1 MYQKVLDPADT
12 IFATNFLLGYFRSAS
27 DAAHLMR
34 LQKITDLK
42 RQNLWNYRPK
52 FKPEVSINPKEP
64 HFGINLYSCGAAV
77 ESRGTK
83 PEYLKLLDQTSSHI
97 NAGGW
102 GCIDFVATLTTK
114 HTSVQLLE
122 NQPPT
127 SEFVL
132 GFIRLDA
139 GVLNNAPLTR
149 FLGVSKLTGEL
160 INTHLLS
167 AKVIV
172 PTQPFGSLFRGGKL
186 LALLAT
192 SNELK
197 HYYEQRFDR
206 QIAVFYTTSLYGSS
220 KSSCQY
226 DQLDRFLQFIGETDA
241 AFPLRIKEP
250 HRRQLIEWMDERGVS
265 RYEFIFKGSSKA
277 DRSHNAIVK
286 FVRHCLWK
294 HQKDKNIK
302 TLLKMFDDEMEQWK
316 ISKTERKRTYVSTY
330 GNPSWNEILEAKTK
344 SDALINPWF
353 NCDTLFSYWKRKVFF
368 DYGWGLRKS
377 FKKQVLPIKLYYELI
392 GEHYCNSSF
401 SQVR

>member
-1 MYQKVLDPADT
+1 VYQKVLDPADT
-12 IFATNFLLGYFRSAS
+12 IFAANFLLGYFRVAS

-42 RQNLWNYRPK
+42 RQNLWNYKPK
-52 FKPEVSINPKEP
+52 FKREARINPKEP
-64 HFGINLYSCGAAV
+64 YFGINLHSCGAAV

-114 HTSVQLLE
+114 HTSVRLLE
-122 NQPPT
+122 NQPPA

-149 FLGVSKLTGEL
+149 FLGVSKLTGKL

-206 QIAVFYTTSLYGSS
+206 QIAVFYTTSLYGTS
-220 KSSCQY
+220 KSTSQY

-250 HRRQLIEWMDERGVS
+250 HRRQLIDWMDERGIS
-265 RYEFIFKGSSKA
+265 RYEFIFTGSSKA

-286 FVRHCLWK
+286 FVRYCLWK
-294 HQKDKNIK
+294 HQKDKTIR
-302 TLLKMFDDEMEQWK
+302 TLLKMFDEEMSEWK
-316 ISKTERKRTYVSTY
+316 MSKTERKRTYVSTY
-330 GNPSWNEILEAKTK
+330 GNPNWKAILEAKNNLDTP
-344 SDALINPWF
+344 ANPDF
-353 NCDTLFSYWKRKVFF
+353 NCDQLFSYWKEKVFVQH
-368 DYGWGLRKS
+368 GWGLRK
-377 FKKQVLPIKLYYELI
+377 FLKYQTDPFDLRYILLNEHLLLP
-392 GEHYCNSSF
+392 GYC
-401 SQVR
+401 QIR

>member
-1 MYQKVLDPADT
+1 LYQKVLDPADT
-12 IFATNFLLGYFRSAS
+12 IFAANFLLGYFRSAS

-42 RQNLWNYRPK
+42 RQNLWNHTPQFRP
-52 FKPEVSINPKEP
+52 EISINPKEP
-64 HFGINLYSCGAAV
+64 SFGINLYACGAAV

-83 PEYLKLLDQTSSHI
+83 PDYLKLLDQTSSHI

-102 GCIDFVATLTTK
+102 GCIDFVATLATE
-114 HTSVQLLE
+114 HASVKLIE
-122 NQPPT
+122 IQPPA
-127 SEFVL
+127 SEFIL

-197 HYYEQRFDR
+197 HYYEERFDR
-206 QIAVFYTTSLYGSS
+206 KIAVFYTTSLYGSS
-220 KSSCQY
+220 KSASQY
-226 DQLDRFLQFIGETDA
+226 DQLDRFLQFIGQTDA

-250 HRRQLIEWMDERGVS
+250 HRRQLIEWMDDRGIS

-286 FVRHCLWK
+286 FVRYCLWK
-294 HQKDKNIK
+294 HQKDKTIRS
-302 TLLKMFDDEMEQWK
+302 LLKIFDDEMGQWSR
-316 ISKTERKRTYVSTY
+316 SKTESKRTYVSTY
-330 GNPSWNEILEAKTK
+330 GNPDWKTILDSS
-344 SDALINPWF
+344 SDVDVPVDSAFDCSALF
-353 NCDTLFSYWKRKVFF
+353 TYWKKKVFF
-368 DYGWGLRKS
+368 EYGWGVRKLLKHQKEPIDFSYQLLNDQLLDPS
-377 FKKQVLPIKLYYELI
+377 F
-392 GEHYCNSSF
+392 C
-401 SQVR
+401 QVR

>member
-1 MYQKVLDPADT
+1 LYRDILDLADT
-12 IFATNFLLGYFRSAS
+12 IFAANFLLGYFRSAS

-42 RQNLWNYRPK
+42 RQNLWNHTPQFRS
-52 FKPEVSINPKEP
+52 ETSINPKEP
-64 HFGINLYSCGAAV
+64 SFGINLYACGAAV

-83 PEYLKLLDQTSSHI
+83 PEYLKFLDQTSSHI

-102 GCIDFVATLTTK
+102 GCIDFVATLTTE
-114 HTSVQLLE
+114 HTSVKFSE
-122 NQPPT
+122 NQPPA

-139 GVLNNAPLTR
+139 GVLNNAALTR
-149 FLGVSKLTGEL
+149 FLGISKLTGEL

-220 KSSCQY
+220 KSASQY
-226 DQLDRFLQFIGETDA
+226 DQLDRFIQFIGETDA

-250 HRRQLIEWMDERGVS
+250 HRRQLINWMDERGIS

-277 DRSHNAIVK
+277 DRSHSAIIK

-294 HQKDKNIK
+294 HQKDKTIR

-316 ISKTERKRTYVSTY
+316 VSKTERKRTYVSTY
-330 GNPSWNEILEAKTK
+330 GNPNWKLKLETKRK
-344 SDALINPWF
+344 SDATINVNF
-353 NCDTLFSYWKRKVFF
+353 NCDALFSYWKQKVFVE
-368 DYGWGLRKS
+368 YGWGVRK
-377 FKKQVLPIKLYYELI
+377 FLKYQQEPISISYQLLN
-392 GEHYCNSSF
+392 HQLMSSSF

>member
-12 IFATNFLLGYFRSAS
+12 IFAVNFLLGYFRSAS

-42 RQNLWNYRPK
+42 RQNLWNHTPQFRP
-52 FKPEVSINPKEP
+52 EISINPKEP
-64 HFGINLYSCGAAV
+64 SFGTNLYACGAAV

-83 PEYLKLLDQTSSHI
+83 PDYLKLLDQTSSHI

-102 GCIDFVATLTTK
+102 GCIDFVATLTTA
-114 HTSVQLLE
+114 HTSVRLLE
-122 NQPPT
+122 NQPPA

-206 QIAVFYTTSLYGSS
+206 QIAVFYTTSLYGTS
-220 KSSCQY
+220 KSASQY
-226 DQLDRFLQFIGETDA
+226 DQLDRFLHFIGETDA

-250 HRRQLIEWMDERGVS
+250 HRRQLIDWMDARGIS
-265 RYEFIFKGSSKA
+265 RYEFIFTGSSKA

-294 HQKDKNIK
+294 HQNDKTIRK
-302 TLLKMFDDEMEQWK
+302 LLKMFDEEMGEWK
-316 ISKTERKRTYVSTY
+316 TSKTERKRTYVSTY
-330 GNPSWNEILEAKTK
+330 GNPNWKTILEDKKTL
-344 SDALINPWF
+344 DAPINPDF
-353 NCDTLFSYWKRKVFF
+353 DCDALFSYWKQKIFVE
-368 DYGWGLRKS
+368 YGWGVRK
-377 FKKQVLPIKLYYELI
+377 FLKQQQEPIEISYQLL
-392 GEHYCNSSF
+392 NQQLLNPSF

>member
-1 MYQKVLDPADT
+1 V
-12 IFATNFLLGYFRSAS
+12 
-27 DAAHLMR
+27 
-34 LQKITDLK
+34 
-42 RQNLWNYRPK
+42 
-52 FKPEVSINPKEP
+52 
-64 HFGINLYSCGAAV
+64 
-77 ESRGTK
+77 
-83 PEYLKLLDQTSSHI
+83 KL
-97 NAGGW
+97 
-102 GCIDFVATLTTK
+102 F
-114 HTSVQLLE
+114 E

-172 PTQPFGSLFRGGKL
+172 PTQPFGFLFRGGKL

-206 QIAVFYTTSLYGSS
+206 QIAVFYTTSLYGTS
-220 KSSCQY
+220 KSASQY

-250 HRRQLIEWMDERGVS
+250 HRHQLIDWMDERGIS

-277 DRSHNAIVK
+277 DRSHNAIIK

-294 HQKDKNIK
+294 HQKDTTIR
-302 TLLKMFDDEMEQWK
+302 TLLKMFDEEMEQWK
-316 ISKTERKRTYVSTY
+316 VSKTERKRTYVSIY
-330 GNPSWNEILEAKTK
+330 GNPNWKAILETNAK
-344 SDALINPWF
+344 SDVPINSDF
-353 NCDTLFSYWKRKVFF
+353 DCDTVFAYWKEKVFAK
-368 DYGWGLRKS
+368 YGWGVRKYLKTRDDDVILNYMLLRD
-377 FKKQVLPIKLYYELI
+377 L
-392 GEHYCNSSF
+392 F
-401 SQVR
+401 SDPEFTQVR

>member
-1 MYQKVLDPADT
+1 
-12 IFATNFLLGYFRSAS
+12 
-27 DAAHLMR
+27 MR

-42 RQNLWNYRPK
+42 RQNLWNHTPQFRP
-52 FKPEVSINPKEP
+52 ETSINPKEP
-64 HFGINLYSCGAAV
+64 SFGINLYACGAAV

-102 GCIDFVATLTTK
+102 GCIDFVATLTTE
-114 HTSVQLLE
+114 HTSVKLFE

-172 PTQPFGSLFRGGKL
+172 PTQPFGFLFRGGKL
-186 LALLAT
+186 LALLAA

-206 QIAVFYTTSLYGSS
+206 QIAVFYTTSLYGTS
-220 KSSCQY
+220 KSASQY

-250 HRRQLIEWMDERGVS
+250 HRRQLIDWMDERGIS

-277 DRSHNAIVK
+277 DRSHNAIIK
-286 FVRHCLWK
+286 FVRYCLWK
-294 HQKDKNIK
+294 HQKDKTIR
-302 TLLKMFDDEMEQWK
+302 TLLKIFEEEMEQWK
-316 ISKTERKRTYVSTY
+316 VLKTERKRTYVSTY
-330 GNPSWNEILEAKTK
+330 GNRNWKVILETKTK
-344 SDALINPWF
+344 SGAPINPDF
-353 NCDTLFSYWKRKVFF
+353 DCDALFSYWKQKVFVE
-368 DYGWGLRKS
+368 YGWGLRKIL
-377 FKKQVLPIKLYYELI
+377 KGQALPIKFSYEII
-392 GEHYCNSSF
+392 GDNYCDSAF

>member
-1 MYQKVLDPADT
+1 
-12 IFATNFLLGYFRSAS
+12 
-27 DAAHLMR
+27 MR

-42 RQNLWNYRPK
+42 RQNLWNHTPQFRA
-52 FKPEVSINPKEP
+52 ETSINPKEP
-64 HFGINLYSCGAAV
+64 SFGINLYACGAAV

-102 GCIDFVATLTTK
+102 GCIDFVATLTTS
-114 HTSVQLLE
+114 HQSVKFIE
-122 NQPPT
+122 DQPPA

-197 HYYEQRFDR
+197 HYYEKRFDR
-206 QIAVFYTTSLYGSS
+206 QIAVFYTTSLYGTS
-220 KSSCQY
+220 KSSSQY

-250 HRRQLIEWMDERGVS
+250 HRRQLIDWMDERGIS

-294 HQKDKNIK
+294 HQKDKTIRM
-302 TLLKMFDDEMEQWK
+302 LLKMFEEEMGQWTTT
-316 ISKTERKRTYVSTY
+316 KTERKRTYVSTY
-330 GNPSWNEILEAKTK
+330 GNPNWKSLLEVQTHTDAPIN
-344 SDALINPWF
+344 SDFDCDALFAYWKQKVFVEHGWGVRKYLKARNDDVILNYTLLR
-353 NCDTLFSYWKRKVFF
+353 DLFSDPKFT
-368 DYGWGLRKS
+368 
-377 FKKQVLPIKLYYELI
+377 
-392 GEHYCNSSF
+392 
-401 SQVR
+401 QVR